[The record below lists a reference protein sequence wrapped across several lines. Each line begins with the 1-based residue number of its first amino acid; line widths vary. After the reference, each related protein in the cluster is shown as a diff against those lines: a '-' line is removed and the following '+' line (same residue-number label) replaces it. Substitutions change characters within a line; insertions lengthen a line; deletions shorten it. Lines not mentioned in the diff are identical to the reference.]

1 MTIRAPRFHLPGAVL
16 ALGVVLLLPALAA
29 AQPVNAAS
37 LRWYKG
43 NTHTHTLNSD
53 GDSTPDDVVR
63 WYREHG
69 YHFLVL
75 TDHNFLTAVD
85 GLNALHGASE
95 QFLVIRGEEVTDAFA
110 DKALH
115 INGLDVSRKVDPQG
129 GTSVLDVLQR
139 NVNAIRKED
148 GIPHI
153 NHPNF
158 RWSIT
163 RDELQQV
170 QNNTLF
176 EIFNGHP
183 RVNQAGGG
191 GVPGLEE
198 AWDAILSSGT
208 LLYGIA
214 VDDAHVFKQ
223 PGNPDVAGP
232 GRGWVVIRAP
242 RLDARA
248 LLTAL
253 ERGEFYASTGVEL
266 SDVQATQQRMLVA
279 VKPVPDAKYRVQ
291 FVGNGGRILR
301 EVAEATAT
309 YDIRGDEGYV
319 RARVLDSNGR
329 IAWVQPVMVRA
340 RSSVSAGES
349 GVMLL
354 VAVAVIGGLFQWR
367 TRGRSRHDGERHE
380 S

>member
-1 MTIRAPRFHLPGAVL
+1 ML
-16 ALGVVLLLPALAA
+16 LGVAYIGVLVAIAVATPS
-29 AQPVNAAS
+29 PP

-69 YHFLVL
+69 YQFLVL
-75 TDHNFLTAVD
+75 TDHNFLTSTDA
-85 GLNALHGASE
+85 LNALHGADE
-95 QFLVIRGEEVTDAFA
+95 QFLIIKGEEVTDRLG
-110 DKALH
+110 DKELH
-115 INGLDVSRKVDPQG
+115 VNGLDVDRRVAPQG

-139 NVNAIRKED
+139 DVDAIRQAH

-163 RDELQQV
+163 ADELRQV
-170 QNNTLF
+170 RHNRLF
-176 EIFNGHP
+176 EIFNGHH
-183 RVNQAGGG
+183 QANNLGGG
-191 GVPGLEE
+191 GVPGLED
-198 AWDAILSSGT
+198 AWDAILSRDT

-232 GRGWVVIRAP
+232 GRGWVVVRAP

-248 LLTAL
+248 IVDAL
-253 ERGEFYASTGVEL
+253 DRGDFYASTGVEL
-266 SDVQATQQRMLVA
+266 TDYQVSARQMIVT
-279 VKPVPDAKYRVQ
+279 VKPEASSKYRIQ
-291 FVGNGGRILR
+291 FLGKGGHVLR
-301 EVAEATAT
+301 EFTEPTAT

-319 RARVLDSNGR
+319 RARILDSNGHL
-329 IAWVQPVMVRA
+329 AWCQPIVV
-340 RSSVSAGES
+340 RSS
-349 GVMLL
+349 
-354 VAVAVIGGLFQWR
+354 
-367 TRGRSRHDGERHE
+367 
-380 S
+380 